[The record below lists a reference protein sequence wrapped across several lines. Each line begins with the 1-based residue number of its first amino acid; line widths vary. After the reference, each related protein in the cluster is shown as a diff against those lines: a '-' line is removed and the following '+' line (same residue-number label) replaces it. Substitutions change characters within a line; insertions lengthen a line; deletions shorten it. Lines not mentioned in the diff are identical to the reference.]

1 MLYLNYTIHKIS
13 FNPSSHEKSLYLSR
27 MNRSKEDLHAEE
39 KFFGHSRNGEWK
51 GEGRES
57 GREDRDRR
65 GEAAVGEA

>member
-1 MLYLNYTIHKIS
+1 
-13 FNPSSHEKSLYLSR
+13 

-39 KFFGHSRNGEWK
+39 KFFGHARNGEWK

-65 GEAAVGEA
+65 GGGGGGVGI